1 MRVLKY
7 KRDSRVGIT
16 LSLIDSENDP
26 KAEASDRHNLEDEIS
41 LRQFI
46 RSPGQFDRLTR
57 LCGVF
62 ACVGDL

>member
-46 RSPGQFDRLTR
+46 RSPGQFDRMPR
-57 LCGVF
+57 LGGVF
-62 ACVGDL
+62 ARVGDL